1 MKKYK
6 HLPLV
11 LAEGL
16 GKEAYLHLKMMET
29 PTGPRALGSDCMW
42 KWE

>member
-6 HLPLV
+6 HLSLV

-16 GKEAYLHLKMMET
+16 GKEAHLHLKMMEA
-29 PTGPRALGSDCMW
+29 PTGPPALGSD
-42 KWE
+42 